1 MSRPWMP
8 LYVADYLADT
18 MHFSAAEHGAYLLL
32 IMHYWANGGLPDD
45 DARLARIVRMSDAEW
60 AAARAVIRPKFG
72 DGWRHARIDGEL
84 AESARLAEAGK
95 KGGEASGEARRQKR
109 QARPKGGS
117 GGESGG
123 GSTGANDPRSQRAT
137 IDERFAKQTANDL
150 RTIHEAP
157 QPQAQESDGKDA
169 RAREAPPGLISAE
182 AHSLAAAF
190 LREVGF
196 ADPLDIPPEFAGI
209 AHRAQVW
216 IASGWGEQFVLLH
229 TRKIMDGR
237 PGPPHPNYFEK
248 VFANAFA
255 ALDRPVPEGQ
265 ATEKIHAKNGG
276 VIAAADR
283 LVDRIR
289 QFDQPAPAEGAVRL
303 GARAPAVRSISQ
315 G

>member
-18 MHFSAAEHGAYLLL
+18 MHFSASEHGAYLLL

-60 AAARAVIRPKFG
+60 ASARAVIRPKFG
-72 DGWRHARIDGEL
+72 DGWKHARIDGEL
-84 AESARLAEAGK
+84 AESERLAAAGK
-95 KGGEASGEARRQKR
+95 KGGEASAEARRNKR
-109 QARPKGGS
+109 NPRPKSAPAEDDGNDPASKQPTVRQRS
-117 GGESGG
+117 GKQN
-123 GSTGANDPRSQRAT
+123 ANDPPT
-137 IDERFAKQTANDL
+137 ILQ
-150 RTIHEAP
+150 AP
-157 QPQAQESDGKDA
+157 QPQAHESDGEDA
-169 RAREAPPGLISAE
+169 RAREASGLISAE
-182 AHSLAAAF
+182 AHALADAF

-216 IASGWGEQFVLLH
+216 IASGWREQFVLL
-229 TRKIMDGR
+229 TARKVMHGR
-237 PGPPHPNYFEK
+237 TGPPHPNYFEK
-248 VFANAFA
+248 AFANAFA
-255 ALDRPVPEGQ
+255 DLNRPVPEGQ
-265 ATEKIHAKNGG
+265 ATEKIHAKTGN

-289 QFDQPAPAEGAVRL
+289 QFDQPAPAEGPVRI
-303 GARAPAVRSISQ
+303 GAGSPPVRAISQ